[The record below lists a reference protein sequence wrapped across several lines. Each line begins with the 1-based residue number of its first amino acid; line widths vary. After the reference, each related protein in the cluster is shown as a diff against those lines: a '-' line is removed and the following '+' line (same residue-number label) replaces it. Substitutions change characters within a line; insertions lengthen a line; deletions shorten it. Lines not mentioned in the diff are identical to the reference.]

1 MRGKDI
7 NLGVMFAILDSN
19 SNNSLSF
26 QEFRAKVYSLD
37 MRLEEE
43 EILAL
48 YKSLDKNGNQLI
60 TFDELID
67 KFCCLN
73 NHQLLKRISSIIT

>member
-1 MRGKDI
+1 MRGRDI

-19 SNNSLSF
+19 SNNALSF
-26 QEFRAKVYSLD
+26 SEFRSKVHQLE

-48 YKSLDKNGNQLI
+48 FKSLDKNGNQSI

-67 KFCCLN
+67 KF
-73 NHQLLKRISSIIT
+73 

>member
-1 MRGKDI
+1 MRSKDI

-26 QEFRAKVYSLD
+26 SEFRTKMYSLD

-48 YKSLDKNGNQLI
+48 YKSLDKNGNQSI

-67 KFCCLN
+67 KFCSLN

>member
-1 MRGKDI
+1 MRGRDI

-19 SNNSLSF
+19 SNHALSF
-26 QEFRAKVYSLD
+26 SEFRSKVHQLE

-48 YKSLDKNGNQLI
+48 FKSLDKNGNQSI

-67 KFCCLN
+67 K
-73 NHQLLKRISSIIT
+73 I